1 MWTWNS
7 ACLGKT
13 EVDLNIDTYIVG
25 GLGFLGVILTLYA
38 NARLARKMRTNEIA
52 SERKIIVI
60 ALLEELDVILNQIK
74 YCKGLIEEF
83 DLPSLKFINFP
94 IHRENLIFET
104 SSEKL
109 GLLSENQIRS
119 IMKMYSYH
127 REFYTRLFI
136 VLDTVPNNPYFVQV
150 PKSKVDRLS
159 ELLNELENRASDARC
174 ALSAG

>member
-83 DLPSLKFINFP
+83 DLIKDYD
-94 IHRENLIFET
+94 
-104 SSEKL
+104 
-109 GLLSENQIRS
+109 LLLYPR
-119 IMKMYSYH
+119 
-127 REFYTRLFI
+127 
-136 VLDTVPNNPYFVQV
+136 
-150 PKSKVDRLS
+150 
-159 ELLNELENRASDARC
+159 
-174 ALSAG
+174 